1 MKEMKKNSFMT
12 IFWFLLTQINFTNSI
27 KMLNF
32 RNNKDNLIQIVF
44 NSNKNQYSDKGSVID
59 NQSNIN
65 NINESKFYLKD
76 FLNNDLNVNKEL
88 TKNLSI
94 ENIEPINTC
103 KLKQI
108 ELSLLI
114 KDCGRITINST
125 SCSGLCKSNEK
136 ILANTNLKK
145 STCSACKAVKHTT
158 KTYRIKC
165 SDKSYKIHKLK
176 QIKEC
181 SCFKLIDRIRPT

>member
-1 MKEMKKNSFMT
+1 MKKNSFMT
-12 IFWFLLTQINFTNSI
+12 IFWFLITQINFINSI

-44 NSNKNQYSDKGSVID
+44 NSNKGSVID
-59 NQSNIN
+59 NQSNN
-65 NINESKFYLKD
+65 NNNNKNESKFYLKD

-108 ELSLLI
+108 EISLLI

-145 STCSACKAVKHTT
+145 STCSACKAVKHTS

-165 SDKSYKIHKLK
+165 SDKSYKIHKFK

>member
-1 MKEMKKNSFMT
+1 MYYNVS
-12 IFWFLLTQINFTNSI
+12 LLISILIN
-27 KMLNF
+27 KL
-32 RNNKDNLIQIVF
+32 
-44 NSNKNQYSDKGSVID
+44 
-59 NQSNIN
+59 
-65 NINESKFYLKD
+65 
-76 FLNNDLNVNKEL
+76 
-88 TKNLSI
+88 NLSI

-108 ELSLLI
+108 EISLLI

-145 STCSACKAVKHTT
+145 STCSACKAVKHTS

-165 SDKSYKIHKLK
+165 SDKSYKIHKFK

-181 SCFKLIDRIRPT
+181 SCFKLIDRIRST

>member
-1 MKEMKKNSFMT
+1 MKINLLILILSLLLIKLKFINSSNMYYNRKYAIKKNV
-12 IFWFLLTQINFTNSI
+12 FL
-27 KMLNF
+27 
-32 RNNKDNLIQIVF
+32 
-44 NSNKNQYSDKGSVID
+44 NSNKNQYSNKGSVID

-65 NINESKFYLKD
+65 NNNNESKFYLKD

-165 SDKSYKIHKLK
+165 SDKSYKIHK
-176 QIKEC
+176 
-181 SCFKLIDRIRPT
+181 IRTKKSL

>member
-1 MKEMKKNSFMT
+1 MKINLLMLILSLLLIKLKFINSSNMYYNRKYAIKN
-12 IFWFLLTQINFTNSI
+12 N
-27 KMLNF
+27 
-32 RNNKDNLIQIVF
+32 VF
-44 NSNKNQYSDKGSVID
+44 NSNKNQYSNKEGVID
-59 NQSNIN
+59 NQSNN
-65 NINESKFYLKD
+65 NNNNKNESKFYLKD

-108 ELSLLI
+108 EISLLI

-145 STCSACKAVKHTT
+145 STCSACKAVKHTS

-165 SDKSYKIHKLK
+165 SDKSYKIHKFK